1 MRGAFFLIGCAVLTG
16 LAYWAYSENY
26 KTQAEL
32 ERVEELRYL
41 IADRREAISVL
52 TAEWAYL
59 NRPDRLHK
67 LADSNF
73 DQLKLIPMTS
83 DHFGSL
89 ASLPDYQPPQPQI
102 PERGAVWVDGQLQQP
117 DIEIPRVKE
126 GGHYP

>member
-1 MRGAFFLIGCAVLTG
+1 MRGTFLLIGCSIVTV

-32 ERVEELRYL
+32 ERVTELRYQ
-41 IADRREAISVL
+41 IADRREAITVL

-59 NRPDRLHK
+59 NRPDRLRK
-67 LADSNF
+67 LVEVNF
-73 DQLKLIPMTS
+73 ETLKLIPMTS

-89 ASLPDYQPPQPQI
+89 AALPEYKA
-102 PERGAVWVDGQLQQP
+102 PEPKLPEPVWVGGQRDGT
-117 DIEIPRVKE
+117 PRVKV